1 MLRTALTALDSW
13 GEKSDY
19 SRPKRESK
27 QSKQSLSA
35 LSPMMFDGRWALVS
49 ASVAKGSRAEKSENR
64 KKTKRTEGW
73 KKDRSFEHLNELLW
87 LKNKYWQSFS
97 HNEGPCEHDGH
108 YKSLPPV
115 QQPSLAGD
123 AGAASCTDCTGLVTQ
138 EEETVEAG
146 PKPSENQ
153 TGRNEDVDQ
162 QNIGVC
168 TCSRNW
174 KKKFQTIW
182 HSTWHHKGHIG
193 PRKMGRG
200 QQITELFTE
209 WPSHKLG
216 EGLLAAVPRIDCT
229 VDKGI
234 VKVGNTWH
242 LLLSPQ
248 TQLHNMSQLHAELAY
263 YALHMH
269 KFHKFHKLQSFVPSN
284 FAQWKKNLGTSVSTF
299 MIQHVEK
306 EPFKQS

>member
-1 MLRTALTALDSW
+1 MLRHVKTALDSW

-35 LSPMMFDGRWALVS
+35 LSPMMFDGRWAIVS
-49 ASVAKGSRAEKSENR
+49 ASVAKGSRAEK
-64 KKTKRTEGW
+64 
-73 KKDRSFEHLNELLW
+73 DRSFEHLNELPW
-87 LKNKYWQSFS
+87 LKNKDWQSFG
-97 HNEGPCEHDGH
+97 HNEGPCKHHGH

-115 QQPSLAGD
+115 QQPSL

-138 EEETVEAG
+138 EEETVAAG
-146 PKPSENQ
+146 PKPSENH

-168 TCSRNW
+168 TCSPNW

-182 HSTWHHKGHIG
+182 HSAWHHKGHIG
-193 PRKMGRG
+193 PRKVGRG

-209 WPSHKLG
+209 WPLHKLG

-234 VKVGNTWH
+234 VKVGNTRH
-242 LLLSPQ
+242 LLLSPQTPQ
-248 TQLHNMSQLHAELAY
+248 TQLHNMSQIFMQSLHI
-263 YALHMH
+263 MH
-269 KFHKFHKLQSFVPSN
+269 CICTSSTSCKPLCLPTSHNGKKKSWHKCFDIHD
-284 FAQWKKNLGTSVSTF
+284 STRRKRAF
-299 MIQHVEK
+299 
-306 EPFKQS
+306 